1 MKIEAV
7 NLTKK
12 YNNQLVFKDVNFVF
26 NSGEKIAIIGDNGS
40 GKTTFLKTL
49 SGITIPSSGKIHYND
64 GKIKKEN
71 IGTKISY
78 CAPYASLI
86 EQYTLNDFLSFY
98 CRFRKILNIHSVDS
112 ILKKAN
118 IIKAKNKSISS
129 FSTGMKQKL
138 KLIIAFLTNS
148 NAIFLDEPSSNLDEK
163 GVYFYHYLLEKYSD
177 KRTLI
182 VASNDIKKELKKYN
196 NIIDISK
203 YK

>member
-26 NSGEKIAIIGDNGS
+26 NSGEKIAIIGNNGS

-49 SGITIPSSGKIHYND
+49 SGITIPSSGKIYYND
-64 GKIKKEN
+64 GKIKKEE

-78 CAPYASLI
+78 SAPYASLI

-98 CRFRKILNIHSVDS
+98 CKFRKILDKHSLDL

-118 IIKAKNKSISS
+118 FIKVKNKSISS

-148 NAIFLDEPSSNLDEK
+148 NVIFLDEPCSNLDEK
-163 GVYFYHYLLEKYSD
+163 GIHFYHYLLNKYSS

-182 VASNDIKKELKKYN
+182 IGSNDIEKELKKHN
-196 NIIDISK
+196 SIIDISK

>member
-12 YNNQLVFKDVNFVF
+12 YNNQLIFKDVSFVF
-26 NSGEKIAIIGDNGS
+26 DSGKKIAVIGDNGS

-49 SGITIPSSGKIHYND
+49 SGITIPSSGSMHYND
-64 GKIKKEN
+64 GKINKED

-78 CAPYASLI
+78 CAPYAGLI

-98 CRFRKILNIHSVDS
+98 YKFRKILDIHSVDS

-118 IIKAKNKSISS
+118 ISNAKNKSISS

-148 NAIFLDEPSSNLDEK
+148 NAIFLDEPCSNLDEK
-163 GVYFYHYLLEKYSD
+163 GVHFYHYLLEKYSN

-182 VASNDIKKELKKYN
+182 IASNNIEKELKKHN
-196 NIIDISK
+196 KIIDISK